1 MRVLGIDPG
10 SRITGYG
17 VVLKGHG
24 GSLTQ
29 ICQGIIRLTPG
40 ASLANKLLQI
50 SERLSAIIEEYKP
63 DAVAIEDIFFAK
75 NVRSAIILGHAR
87 GVSMLSAASFGLDVF
102 EYAPMKIKQA
112 VTGYG
117 NAPKDQVQKM
127 VKALLK
133 SPDTATPD
141 AADALATA
149 ICHINHTR
157 EGVSG
162 PARHASRTPAPGGC
176 IASYDSSYPR

>member
-1 MRVLGIDPG
+1 MLVLGIDPG

-17 VVLKGHG
+17 VVGKGAG
-24 GSLTQ
+24 GKLTH
-29 ICQGIIRLTPG
+29 ICHGIIRLTPG
-40 ASLANKLLQI
+40 ATLSNKLLEI
-50 SERLSAIIEEYKP
+50 SEGLGAVIEEHAP

-75 NVRSAIILGHAR
+75 NVRSAVILGHAR
-87 GVSMLSAASFGLDVF
+87 GVSMLSAAAFGLDVF

-117 NAPKDQVQKM
+117 NAPKEQVQKM
-127 VKALLK
+127 VRALLK
-133 SPDTATPD
+133 GVGDPSPD

-157 EGVSG
+157 EGVTV
-162 PARHASRTPAPGGC
+162 PARSGHRSRTPLPGG
-176 IASYDSSYPR
+176 

>member
-1 MRVLGIDPG
+1 MLVLGIDPG

-17 VVLKGHG
+17 VVGKGG
-24 GSLTQ
+24 GGTLTH
-29 ICQGIIRLTPG
+29 ICHGIIRLTPG
-40 ASLANKLLQI
+40 ATLANKLLEI
-50 SERLSAIIEEYKP
+50 SEGLSAIIEEYKP

-75 NVRSAIILGHAR
+75 NVRSAVMLGHAR

-112 VTGYG
+112 VTGVG
-117 NAPKDQVQKM
+117 NAPKEQVQKM
-127 VKALLK
+127 VSALLK
-133 SPDTATPD
+133 GSGDPSPD

-157 EGVSG
+157 EGVKV
-162 PARHASRTPAPGGC
+162 PARPGPRSRTPVAGG
-176 IASYDSSYPR
+176 

>member
-1 MRVLGIDPG
+1 
-10 SRITGYG
+10 
-17 VVLKGHG
+17 VVLKGRG
-24 GSLTQ
+24 GSLTEV
-29 ICQGIIRLTPG
+29 CHGVIRLSPG
-40 ASLANKLLQI
+40 ASLPNKLLEI
-50 SERLSAIIEEYKP
+50 SEGLGAIIEEHRP

-75 NVRSAIILGHAR
+75 NVRSAIMLGHAR

-117 NAPKDQVQKM
+117 NAPKEQVQKM

-133 SPDTATPD
+133 CSFTALPD

-162 PARHASRTPAPGGC
+162 PARYEPRTPAPGG
-176 IASYDSSYPR
+176 

>member
-1 MRVLGIDPG
+1 MGIDPG

-17 VVLKGHG
+17 VVLKGRG
-24 GSLTQ
+24 GSLTEV
-29 ICQGIIRLTPG
+29 CHGIIRLTPG
-40 ASLANKLLQI
+40 ATLANKLLEI
-50 SERLSAIIEEYKP
+50 SEGLNAIIEEHKP

-75 NVRSAIILGHAR
+75 NVRSAIVLGHAR

-117 NAPKDQVQKM
+117 NASKDQVQRM

-133 SPDTATPD
+133 SQEEATPD

-149 ICHINHTR
+149 ICHINHAH
-157 EGVSG
+157 EGV
-162 PARHASRTPAPGGC
+162 PASARYAPRSRTPAPGG
-176 IASYDSSYPR
+176 

>member
-1 MRVLGIDPG
+1 LKVLGIDPG

-17 VVLKGHG
+17 VVLKGRG
-24 GSLTQ
+24 GSLTEV
-29 ICQGIIRLTPG
+29 CHGVIRLSPG
-40 ASLANKLLQI
+40 ASLPNKLLEI
-50 SERLSAIIEEYKP
+50 SEGLGAIIEEHRP

-75 NVRSAIILGHAR
+75 NVRSAIMLGHAR

-117 NAPKDQVQKM
+117 NAPKEQVQKM

-133 SPDTATPD
+133 CSFTALPD

-162 PARHASRTPAPGGC
+162 PARYEPRTPAPGG
-176 IASYDSSYPR
+176 